1 MLRSLSLVLQTY
13 SLAILIRGSVAADI
27 SDHELDIILDKRQN
41 YTCSN
46 QGLQDVCE
54 TNSADCIAAMCE
66 SCSGYVFI
74 ANCCALASYTAMLQC
89 LLEVQSDPSEITM
102 TIGSTATSNSPG
114 TSTITA
120 PSSAA
125 PSLGISGADAC
136 SAFEE
141 IVLGCENATPGFS
154 TEAFSRQTS
163 CLCYSNGTYQ
173 PDLYDGMFAGCLA
186 YLSTATPAEYSSIAT
201 GSVDFAPCKN
211 AVTTTT
217 QTHSSSSTHYI
228 GYTTTSTSAA
238 ASTSATPSSATPT
251 GPTQTPEADRN
262 GSAGLGLV
270 SRTQNPRLFFPTRY
284 LKHSAESAKNRI
296 AGFH

>member
-1 MLRSLSLVLQTY
+1 MPDMLRALLLVLQTC
-13 SLAILIRGSVAADI
+13 SLSILIRGSVAADI
-27 SDHELDIILDKRQN
+27 SDHELGIILEKRQN

-102 TIGSTATSNSPG
+102 TVGSTATSNSPD
-114 TSTITA
+114 TSTNTA

-125 PSLGISGADAC
+125 PSLGISGSDAC

-154 TEAFSRQTS
+154 TEAFSRQAS

-211 AVTTTT
+211 AATTT

-251 GPTQTPEADRN
+251 GPTQTPEPDSN
-262 GSAGLGLV
+262 GSAGLALV
-270 SRTQNPRLFFPTRY
+270 
-284 LKHSAESAKNRI
+284 
-296 AGFH
+296 G